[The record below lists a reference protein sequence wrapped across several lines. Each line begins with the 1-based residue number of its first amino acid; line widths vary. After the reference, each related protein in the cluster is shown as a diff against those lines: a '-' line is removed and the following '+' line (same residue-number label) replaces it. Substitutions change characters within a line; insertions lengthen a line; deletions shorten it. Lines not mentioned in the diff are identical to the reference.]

1 MDVTYLHIYVCVYI
15 CIYSVNDLISPTCLS
30 MGLSRGLQ
38 LSFANRRTSAENT
51 GSGQPIGAAEGGIR
65 VFPVEP

>member
-1 MDVTYLHIYVCVYI
+1 
-15 CIYSVNDLISPTCLS
+15 

>member
-1 MDVTYLHIYVCVYI
+1 MVYI
-15 CIYSVNDLISPTCLS
+15 VNDLISPTCLP

-38 LSFANRRTSAENT
+38 LSLASLRTSAENT